1 MRQGKAGGRR
11 SRHTCA
17 PALQTGQGS
26 GSPGTLGGTAGLKQ
40 DPRPRPQGGERKG
53 RPRPGPRC
61 AGSATAG
68 PPGAAG
74 SGQNRGSGRGGTTGA
89 GGLGG
94 PARERQTRAWCWL
107 LRGCVGFSGRTPCFA
122 GPCAHRGKTGIK
134 VTRTRRTDDR
144 GVTRA
149 WASTEPV
156 RELGM
161 KVSSGWFQ
169 VTLGRAVSHT
179 GSRGSRSAAGGLAP
193 GGGGGPAGP
202 RRGAEGVCSPE
213 GPVPTLDRCSGLL
226 ACKEPWL
233 GAGVRERPGRQTRAS
248 PATSSDARAEA

>member
-1 MRQGKAGGRR
+1 M
-11 SRHTCA
+11 
-17 PALQTGQGS
+17 
-26 GSPGTLGGTAGLKQ
+26 GGTAGLKQ

-74 SGQNRGSGRGGTTGA
+74 SCQNRGSGRGGTTGA

-122 GPCAHRGKTGIK
+122 GPCAHRRKTGIK

-202 RRGAEGVCSPE
+202 RRGAEGVCGPE